1 MARFSLNNYSGV
13 GLKIESP
20 AFTQADVDR
29 FELELREHEREA
41 LADRLER
48 ASARLAA
55 IGPRITAAR
64 GADTWSDHEVLAH
77 IAVLSKFYGVMVHKI
92 SSGQMTE
99 VDVLNFVNLRDV
111 AGDQTAQQEPADILR
126 AALADQA
133 RTLKLLRSIDAVAL
147 GRTVRLQDGSVISAE
162 HVARLPL
169 INHLE
174 THVEQLER

>member
-1 MARFSLNNYSGV
+1 M
-13 GLKIESP
+13 KIESP

-29 FELELREHEREA
+29 FELELKEHERMA

-55 IGPRITAAR
+55 IGPRIVAAR
-64 GADTWSDHEVLAH
+64 GGDSWSDHEVLAH

-99 VDVLNFVNLRDV
+99 LDVLNFVNMRDI
-111 AGDQTAQQEPADILR
+111 AGDQTAQQDPDDILR

-133 RTLKLLRSIDAVAL
+133 RTLKLLRSVDAVAL
-147 GRTVRLQDGSVISAE
+147 SRTVKLQDGSIVSAE

-174 THVEQLER
+174 SHIEQLDQRLTSE